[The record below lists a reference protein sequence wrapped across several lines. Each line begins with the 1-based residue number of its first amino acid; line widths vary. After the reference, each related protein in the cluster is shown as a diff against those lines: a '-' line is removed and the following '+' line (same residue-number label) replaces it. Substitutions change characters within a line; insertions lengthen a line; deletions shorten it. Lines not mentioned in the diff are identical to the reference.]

1 MMNVMTSRR
10 GFIQSVA
17 VFLAALVSRRYL
29 GNDSPRGTLG
39 SSPSWER
46 LRRHWL
52 DLEGL
57 VVLDWEEGRA
67 EVERRGAAHRATLDE
82 LVAAGE
88 IEPAVAEHVQMAFLE
103 AAEHIRLSRSLV
115 TCYDMSQLGS
125 VQMNTREDLVRQQAL
140 LVEFAQSGALDEA
153 AVQQAWQ
160 AIERDIVFL
169 DEVAS
174 LEALSGEA
182 RWQAESRLLEQFE
195 SFQLE
200 GDPAA
205 IEAARLLVDLLLG
218 QRQ

>member
-1 MMNVMTSRR
+1 MSVMTSRR

-17 VFLAALVSRRYL
+17 VFLATLVSKRYL
-29 GNDSPRGTLG
+29 GKYSSPGTPG
-39 SSPSWER
+39 SSPYWER

-57 VVLDWEEGRA
+57 VALDWEEGQA
-67 EVERRGAAHRATLDE
+67 EVERRGTAHRAALDE
-82 LVAAGE
+82 LVAAGK
-88 IEPAVAEHVQMAFLE
+88 IEPAVAEHMHMAFLE
-103 AAEHIRLSRSLV
+103 AAEHIRLSRSMM

-140 LVEFAQSGALDEA
+140 LVELAASGELDGA
-153 AVQQAWQ
+153 AVQRAWQ
-160 AIERDIVFL
+160 AIERDIIFL
-169 DEVAS
+169 EGVAS

-195 SFQLE
+195 SSQLE

-205 IEAARLLVDLLLG
+205 IEAARLLVGLLLG

>member
-1 MMNVMTSRR
+1 MNVMISRR

-17 VFLAALVSRRYL
+17 AFLAMIVSRHYL
-29 GNDSPRGTLG
+29 GNHSPQGTPG

-57 VVLDWEEGRA
+57 AILDWEEGQA
-67 EVERRGAAHRATLDE
+67 EVERRGAAHRAVLDE

-88 IEPAVAEHVQMAFLE
+88 IEPAVAEHMQMAFLE
-103 AAEHIRLSRSLV
+103 AAEHVRLSRSLM

-125 VQMNTREDLVRQQAL
+125 VQMDTREDLVRQQAL
-140 LVEFAQSGALDEA
+140 LVELAQSGALDEA
-153 AVQQAWQ
+153 AVQRAWQ
-160 AIERDIVFL
+160 AIERDVVFL
-169 DEVAS
+169 EEVAS

-182 RWQAESRLLEQFE
+182 RWEAERRLLEQFE
-195 SFQLE
+195 SSQLE

-205 IEAARLLVDLLLG
+205 IEAARLLVGLLLG